1 MIEFF
6 NLHNRAIIFAII
18 VISLV
23 LILRFLTKLL
33 HKWLAKRSLKKNPN
47 EELTTI
53 NLTQKILNALW
64 FVLGIMGLA
73 FIFIDKTQYKAAA
86 ENFNLVFYLGIV
98 SVLTLVFAS
107 IVQTWFKRNIN
118 EKIANNEDTTS
129 FKFLRYIAIFAVY
142 FIGGLLFL
150 IAFDSMR
157 SFAATAL
164 GGAGVLA
171 VVAGVAS
178 QEALSN
184 LVGGIFI
191 IAFKPF
197 KLGDIIKV
205 DETMVGTVTDITLR
219 HTIIRN
225 YENKMIVI
233 PNAIINKEKLINYD
247 LGERMC
253 CQWIEI
259 GISYDSD
266 IDLAKHIIREECE
279 MHPNLLDQRTEL
291 QKYNK
296 EKKVVIRVI
305 GLDDSAVTLRA
316 WAWAENFGKAF
327 EMKCDLYE
335 SIKKRFDKEGV
346 EIPFPHRTMVFKESQ
361 LNKLTEKITP
371 VENLKNKVETIDNE
385 ENEST
390 I

>member
-6 NLHNRAIIFAII
+6 NTHKQAIIYSII
-18 VISLV
+18 VVGVV
-23 LILRFLTKLL
+23 LLLRFLTKLL
-33 HKWLAKRSLKKNPN
+33 HNWLEKRSIRKHPN
-47 EELTTI
+47 EEPSTI
-53 NLTQKILNALW
+53 HLTQKILNALW
-64 FVLGIMGLA
+64 VVLGIMALA
-73 FIFIDKTQYKAAA
+73 FIFIDEESYKAATA
-86 ENFNLVFYLGIV
+86 NFYLVFYLGIV
-98 SVLTLVFAS
+98 AVITLVAVS
-107 IVQTWFKRNIN
+107 LVQTWFKRNIR

-129 FKFLRYIAIFAVY
+129 YKFLRYIAIFGVY
-142 FIGGLLFL
+142 FIGGLLIL
-150 IAFDSMR
+150 IAFESMR

-184 LVGGIFI
+184 LVGGLFI

-205 DETMVGTVTDITLR
+205 DESMIGTVTDITLR

-253 CQWIEI
+253 CQWVEI

-266 IDLAKHIIREECE
+266 IDLAKHIMREECE
-279 MHPNLLDQRTEL
+279 DHPNLIDNRSEID
-291 QKYNK
+291 KYNNV
-296 EKKVVIRVI
+296 KKVIVRVI
-305 GLDDSAVTLRA
+305 SLDDSSVTLRA
-316 WAWAENFGKAF
+316 WAWASNFSDAF
-327 EMKCDLYE
+327 VLKCDLYE
-335 SIKKRFDKEGV
+335 SIKKRFDKEGIS
-346 EIPFPHRTMVFKESQ
+346 IPFPHRTLVFKENQ
-361 LNKLTEKITP
+361 LNE
-371 VENLKNKVETIDNE
+371 LKQQISQPETIN
-385 ENEST
+385 
-390 I
+390 

>member
-6 NLHNRAIIFAII
+6 NTHKQVIIYVIF
-18 VISLV
+18 VISIV
-23 LILRFLTKLL
+23 LLLRFVTKLL
-33 HKWLAKRSLKKNPN
+33 HNWLVKRSHLKNPG
-47 EELTTI
+47 EVPATV
-53 NLTQKILNALW
+53 NLIQKTLNALW
-64 FVLGIMGLA
+64 IVLGFMALT
-73 FIFIDKTQYKAAA
+73 FIIIDKDQYKVAKD
-86 ENFNLVFYLGIV
+86 NFMLVLYLGMV
-98 SVLTLVFAS
+98 AVATLVAAS
-107 IVQTWFKRNIN
+107 LVQTWFKRKIKQKIS
-118 EKIANNEDTTS
+118 EKEDTTS
-129 FKFLRYIAIFAVY
+129 YKFLSYVAIFGVY
-142 FIGGLLFL
+142 FIGGILAL

-157 SFAATAL
+157 SFAVTAL
-164 GGAGVLA
+164 GGAGVVA

-247 LGERMC
+247 LGERKC

-266 IDLAKHIIREECE
+266 IDLAKHIICEECE
-279 MHPNLLDQRTEL
+279 NHPNIIDNRSDID
-291 QKYNK
+291 KFNNVD
-296 EKKVVIRVI
+296 KVVVRVI

-316 WAWAENFGKAF
+316 WAWANNFSESF
-327 EMKCDLYE
+327 VMKCDLYE
-335 SIKKRFDKEGV
+335 SIKKRFDKEGI
-346 EIPFPHRTMVFKESQ
+346 EIPFPHRTMVFKEDQ
-361 LNKLTEKITP
+361 LNKFHNISE
-371 VENLKNKVETIDNE
+371 
-385 ENEST
+385 
-390 I
+390 

>member
-1 MIEFF
+1 MIEFL
-6 NLHNRAIIFAII
+6 NTHKQAIIYAFI
-18 VISLV
+18 VIGVV
-23 LILRFLTKLL
+23 LLLRFLTKLF
-33 HKWLAKRSLKKNPN
+33 HNWLEKRSRKKYPN
-47 EELTTI
+47 EEPSTI
-53 NLTQKILNALW
+53 HLTQKILNALW
-64 FVLGIMGLA
+64 IVLGIMALA
-73 FIFIDKTQYKAAA
+73 FIFIDKDQQKVAT
-86 ENFNLVFYLGIV
+86 ENFYLVLYLGIV
-98 SVLTLVFAS
+98 AVVTLVAVS
-107 IVQTWFKRNIN
+107 LVQTWFKRSIQT
-118 EKIANNEDTTS
+118 KLAANEDTTS
-129 FKFLRYIAIFAVY
+129 YKFLRYIAIFGVY
-142 FIGGLLFL
+142 FIGGLLIL
-150 IAFDSMR
+150 VAFESMR
-157 SFAATAL
+157 TFAATAL

-184 LVGGIFI
+184 LVGGLFI

-205 DETMVGTVTDITLR
+205 DESMIGTVSDITLR

-266 IDLAKHIIREECE
+266 IDLAKHIMREECE
-279 MHPNLLDQRTEL
+279 DHPNLIDNRSELD
-291 QKYNK
+291 KYNNV
-296 EKKVVIRVI
+296 KKVVIRVI

-316 WAWAENFGKAF
+316 WAWASSFTDAF
-327 EMKCDLYE
+327 VMKCDLYE

-346 EIPFPHRTMVFKESQ
+346 SIPFPHRTMVFKDHQ
-361 LNKLTEKITP
+361 LEQ
-371 VENLKNKVETIDNE
+371 LKNNMQKQDSIN
-385 ENEST
+385 
-390 I
+390 